1 VINVLAVS
9 GSLRAG
15 SAHTG
20 LIRLAQ
26 RLAPAGTTV
35 SDPYPIADLPFYDSD
50 LDTPEREPAAIRA
63 WRQAITA
70 ADAVLFAAPEYN
82 FGPTGVMKNAYD
94 WAVRPMGAHVMVGKP
109 FAVIGG
115 GGKGGGTKVQTY
127 FEVTALLGARMV
139 NEPVIAIPMI
149 PTKVSVDGAVTEPEI
164 EDLVRA
170 RLVNLIAEVEAAR
183 S

>member
-1 VINVLAVS
+1 MTINILAVS

-26 RLAPAGTTV
+26 RLAPTGVSV
-35 SDPYPIADLPFYDSD
+35 SDPYPIERLPFYDAD
-50 LDTPEREPAAIRA
+50 LDNPEREPVAIGA
-63 WRQAITA
+63 WRRAITA

-82 FGPTGVMKNAYD
+82 FGPTGVMKNAFD

-115 GGKGGGTKVQTY
+115 GGKGGGTKAQAY
-127 FEVTALLGARMV
+127 FEVTALLGAKMV
-139 NEPVIAIPMI
+139 NEPVIAIAMI
-149 PTKVSVDGAVTEPEI
+149 ATKVNVDGTVTEPEI

-170 RLVNLIAEVEAAR
+170 RLAALIAVVSE
-183 S
+183 